1 MVSTNTLILYATSMV
16 VKPILFLAIIGAVG
30 AMSIGYLGN
39 DFSLNAQELGV
50 GETDIESP
58 VASVGVTAIIARIS
72 NPNITSDFKDLI
84 VECTFRSNVE
94 VAKDSMITCKLLDIS
109 GSVIAE
115 GKKIVDPTLP
125 PLTPFTIPIDY
136 FEFVNAN
143 NINNVHDI
151 VLVVQ
156 GP

>member
-1 MVSTNTLILYATSMV
+1 
-16 VKPILFLAIIGAVG
+16 VKPILFIVIIGAAA

-39 DFSLNAQELGV
+39 GISLDAQQFGV
-50 GETDIESP
+50 GETNLESP
-58 VASVGVTAIIARIS
+58 VASIGVTAIIERTF
-72 NPNITSDFKDLI
+72 NPILTSDFKDLI
-84 VECTFRSNVE
+84 VNCTFKSTDE
-94 VAKDSMITCKLLDIS
+94 VAKNSIITCKLLDIS

-115 GKKIVDPTLP
+115 GKKIVDPTLL

-136 FEFVNAN
+136 FGFINAN

-151 VLVVQ
+151 VIVVQ

>member
-1 MVSTNTLILYATSMV
+1 M
-16 VKPILFLAIIGAVG
+16 KPILFLAIIGAVG

-39 DFSLNAQELGV
+39 GISLNAQELGV

-58 VASVGVTAIIARIS
+58 VASVGLTAIIERIGNS
-72 NPNITSDFKDLI
+72 VDFKDLI
-84 VECTFRSNVE
+84 VDCTFRSNDE

>member
-1 MVSTNTLILYATSMV
+1 
-16 VKPILFLAIIGAVG
+16 VKPILFIAIVGAAA

-39 DFSLNAQELGV
+39 GIILDAQELGV
-50 GETDIESP
+50 GETYIESP
-58 VASVGVTAIIARIS
+58 VATIAVTAVLERTF
-72 NPNITSDFKDLI
+72 NPILSTDFKDLI
-84 VECTFRSNVE
+84 VECIFRSTDEVE
-94 VAKDSMITCKLLDIS
+94 KDSTITCKLLDIS
-109 GSVIAE
+109 GSITAE
-115 GKKIVDPTLP
+115 GQKIVDPTLP

-136 FEFVNAN
+136 FEFTNAN

>member
-1 MVSTNTLILYATSMV
+1 MVSINTLILYAISSV

-39 DFSLNAQELGV
+39 DISLNAQELGV

-58 VASVGVTAIIARIS
+58 VASIGVDAMIARIFNS
-72 NPNITSDFKDLI
+72 NIDSDFKDLI
-84 VECTFRSNVE
+84 VDCTFRSNDE
-94 VAKDSMITCKLLDIS
+94 VAKDSMITCKLLSDS

-136 FEFVNAN
+136 FEFTNAH

>member
-1 MVSTNTLILYATSMV
+1 
-16 VKPILFLAIIGAVG
+16 VKPILFIAIIGAAA

-39 DFSLNAQELGV
+39 EVSLDVQSFGV
-50 GETDIESP
+50 GEIDLESP
-58 VASVGVTAIIARIS
+58 VASVGVIAMLEHQV

-84 VECTFRSNVE
+84 VECTFFADVE
-94 VAKDSMITCKLLDIS
+94 VEKDSTIFCKLLDIS
-109 GSVIAE
+109 GNVIAE
-115 GKKIVDPTLP
+115 GKKIVDPALP
-125 PLTPFTIPIDY
+125 LLTPFTIPIND
-136 FEFVNAN
+136 FEFFNAN

>member
-1 MVSTNTLILYATSMV
+1 M
-16 VKPILFLAIIGAVG
+16 KPLFFLVIIGA
-30 AMSIGYLGN
+30 AAAISIGYLGN
-39 DFSLNAQELGV
+39 EVSLDAQPFGV
-50 GETDIESP
+50 GETNLESP
-58 VASVGVTAIIARIS
+58 VASVGVVAMLEHLE

-84 VECTFRSNVE
+84 VECTFRSTDEVE
-94 VAKDSMITCKLLDIS
+94 KDSTITCKLLDIS

-115 GKKIVDPTLP
+115 GKKIVDPTLL
-125 PLTPFTIPIDY
+125 PLTPFTIPMDY